1 MELRSFGLPAALL
14 AASLFG
20 ACQNTG
26 RGIQEDTQK
35 NTAAA
40 REAGRDAGNKADEM
54 GRDARSAA
62 GTAGDATRDAADRT
76 GDAARDA
83 AHRTGD
89 AASDAA
95 HRTGDAAS
103 DAAHRAGD
111 ATRDASSSAAANTKD
126 AANSLGSKIDAATQ
140 TMDVKTAL
148 MSDKTVDASGID
160 VDTNADTKTVTLK
173 GHVKTAAEK
182 ARAAQIAKSKADGYR
197 VVNNLT
203 ISAH

>member
-20 ACQNTG
+20 ACQNTA
-26 RGIQEDTQK
+26 RGIQEDTEK

-40 REAGRDAGNKADEM
+40 KDAGRDAGYKAEEA

-62 GTAGDATRDAADRT
+62 GTAGDATRDAAERT

-95 HRTGDAAS
+95 HRTGDAA
-103 DAAHRAGD
+103 
-111 ATRDASSSAAANTKD
+111 RDASSSAAQNTKD

-182 ARAAQIAKSKADGYR
+182 QRAA
-197 VVNNLT
+197 
-203 ISAH
+203 